1 MVPSEVNHKEYFNH
15 HWQCLSNLAN
25 HPLHQKL
32 TQNPCA
38 TKTTAASSQ
47 LPAQEQDLP
56 VCNLPKSKAFIPFCI
71 NPHTKY
77 YVSNFNAIKIEE
89 W

>member
-1 MVPSEVNHKEYFNH
+1 MPIQS
-15 HWQCLSNLAN
+15 AN
-25 HPLHQKL
+25 HPLHQQL

-38 TKTTAASSQ
+38 TQTTVVLPQ

-56 VCNLPKSKAFIPFCI
+56 MCNLPKSKAFIPFSV

-77 YVSNFNAIKIEE
+77 YVSNINAKNTEE